1 MSVFNDI
8 GNFFTKEIPKFFT
21 QTIPSAFEPETYAPD
36 LIPLR
41 KSVADLKVSVEKDR
55 ERFYKEQ
62 AALTAAVSRYRQL
75 TDDFETN
82 VGVTPEFD
90 IDRTDRLTREIDEG
104 EKTARDI
111 AQASRTLTNIVSL
124 GLAELGHVHADIA
137 EERRVLNRQKTILT
151 GTSRRFKNAIATLV
165 SARLA
170 VEAQITAVE
179 QLMSGA
185 GIEAGPSA
193 ASELTAAEAEQSA
206 RRDMAARLLGLGV
219 DTDTITGLTGLTEAE
234 IASIEAASPDRD
246 DDPGDA
252 SALLTEEEQQL
263 LSEKD

>member
-1 MSVFNDI
+1 MGVFKDV

-36 LIPLR
+36 LVPLR
-41 KSVADLKVSVEKDR
+41 KSVAELKVSVEKDR
-55 ERFYKEQ
+55 ERYYKEQ
-62 AALTAAVSRYRQL
+62 AALKDAVAHYRQL
-75 TDDFETN
+75 TDDFETHAAS
-82 VGVTPEFD
+82 VPEFD

-111 AQASRTLTNIVSL
+111 AQASRTLTTVVSL
-124 GLAELGHVHADIA
+124 GLAELGYVHADIA

-151 GTSRRFKNAIATLV
+151 GTSRRFKNAIIALV
-165 SARLA
+165 SARVA
-170 VEAQITAVE
+170 VEAEITSVE
-179 QLMSGA
+179 QQMSNA
-185 GIEAGPSA
+185 GIETGPSA

-219 DTDTITGLTGLTEAE
+219 DTDTITGLTGLTEAD
-234 IASIEAASPDRD
+234 IASIKAASPDPD
-246 DDPGDA
+246 EDPADVG
-252 SALLTEEEQQL
+252 ALLTEEEQQL